1 MCADDPQ
8 RGRRGRTRSFGDKSP
23 NYSPSASY
31 NYGQKSG
38 NFSPSQQPQ
47 HSTQRKR
54 PDRFKPRSGP
64 ATGNGA
70 GFNSVDKLVKQNDI
84 IIRLLNEIRDRLPE
98 GDQTASRGSR
108 NEQFNRGQRRGKREV
123 TENPG
128 NEAREEDGGEEE
140 E

>member
-1 MCADDPQ
+1 
-8 RGRRGRTRSFGDKSP
+8 
-23 NYSPSASY
+23 
-31 NYGQKSG
+31 
-38 NFSPSQQPQ
+38 
-47 HSTQRKR
+47 
-54 PDRFKPRSGP
+54 
-64 ATGNGA
+64 
-70 GFNSVDKLVKQNDI
+70 VKQNDI